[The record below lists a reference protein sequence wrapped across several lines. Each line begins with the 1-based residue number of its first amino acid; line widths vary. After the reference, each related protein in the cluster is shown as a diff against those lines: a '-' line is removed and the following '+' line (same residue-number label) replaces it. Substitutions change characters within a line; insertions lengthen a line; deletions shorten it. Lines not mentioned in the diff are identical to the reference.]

1 MQESRLARGW
11 AFRALLVVTA
21 AISAALIAVAATA
34 VRGRGP
40 DTGAPN
46 RIPPEHQSRYQLFE
60 ELRPV
65 ALANCTLERFG
76 EEFDGGYLMCGNLL
90 DGARAAYSYGISGYD
105 GWGCDTAAR
114 LSATTHQYDCFN
126 VQQPTCTKGTTV
138 FHPLC
143 IAGEAKVD
151 QEGRTFQSLE
161 QQLADNDHAESR
173 VVVKMDVEGAEWE
186 SLLRT
191 PEAVLQHVDQL
202 VLVSQLNVAA
212 IRQTRRWLDFLKEEG
227 LYDLPVSL
235 VLNRYVWRL
244 SERARLRQAIRALDH
259 PIDHYVPDD
268 TALALEAIN
277 RGTPLFELRRR
288 AKLCRSLRQV
298 TAACVTMIQQR
309 EQAATAAAQPA

>member
-11 AFRALLVVTA
+11 AFPALLVVTA
-21 AISAALIAVAATA
+21 AVSAALIAVAATA

-40 DTGAPN
+40 DTDAPK
-46 RIPPEHQSRYQLFE
+46 RIPPEHRSRYQLFD

-151 QEGRTFQSLE
+151 QEGRIFQSLE
-161 QQLADNDHAESR
+161 QQLADNQDADSR
-173 VVVKMDVEGAEWE
+173 VIVKMDVEGAEWE

-191 PEAVLQHVDQL
+191 PDAVLQRIDQL
-202 VLVSQLNVAA
+202 VIELHGIDEPQYLDVVRKLKATFFVTHVHANNHTCSEKAA
-212 IRQTRRWLDFLKEEG
+212 PFPSWVYEVLFVNKRIGRLAGGASAPK
-227 LYDLPVSL
+227 LPH
-235 VLNRYVWRL
+235 
-244 SERARLRQAIRALDH
+244 ALDS
-259 PIDHYVPDD
+259 PNMPLRPDC
-268 TALALEAIN
+268 AP
-277 RGTPLFELRRR
+277 RWR
-288 AKLCRSLRQV
+288 
-298 TAACVTMIQQR
+298 
-309 EQAATAAAQPA
+309 